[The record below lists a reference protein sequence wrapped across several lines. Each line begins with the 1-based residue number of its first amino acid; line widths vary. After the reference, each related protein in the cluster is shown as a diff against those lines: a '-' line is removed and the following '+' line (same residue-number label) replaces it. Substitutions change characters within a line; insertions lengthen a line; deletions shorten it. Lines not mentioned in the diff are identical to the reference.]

1 MRSRLFSAVSALV
14 FLPTMFLLRYYN
26 ILLLASLLT
35 ISLPLSALSKQ
46 RKNAEIL
53 QKMFSYR
60 TSVTDSIRDSSS
72 YVYVKYHINT
82 RKRNFTLLLV
92 PSLYAIAKG
101 RREYFGETYSHVI
114 LHDLSHYETDRK
126 VNINTIPHHRNTMP
140 NLLPYLTPTIYSET
154 VVNNSLLSPFS
165 KANKRDY
172 KYRIAPMMN
181 GRIRVGFQPKLHN
194 TQLVHGSAVVDE
206 ETGRI
211 ISAQLTGEY
220 DMIRFTLEIQMG
232 KEGIRSLLPTTCT
245 ISARFSFIGNKLST
259 KMTAIY
265 GLKAAVP
272 DSIDNS
278 HDESLMASLRPIEL
292 TEEEN
297 LLYKKHAQTASA
309 KDSTTN
315 NDKKNYRESRIW
327 EKIGRNLIERIR
339 TNYGQNNRGY
349 LRIAPILNPL
359 YMGYSPNKGITYKFD
374 VRSSYSFT
382 DNSAVSFRVKSGYSF
397 KQKVLYY
404 SVPFRFDYNKRHN
417 GYLEVEFGNGNRIT
431 NSSVLEQIRH
441 EKGDS
446 INWANMHL
454 DFFKDMNLS
463 ITNNYDI
470 TEKLGLRAG
479 FVYHRRSA
487 VDKVP
492 FIATGKPTTYHSFA
506 PIFRVQYR
514 PWGWNGMILTFDYE
528 RGIGKLFHSNGQYER
543 WESDASY
550 KYKLRSLRTI
560 SMRLGSGLYTS
571 RGDNVYFLDYTNFRE
586 TYIPNGWNDDW
597 TGSFELLNSNWYN
610 ASKYYVRTNFTYESP
625 LMFLSRLPAV
635 GQFMEIERIYVSTLF
650 VQRLHPYIEC
660 GYGFTNRLFS
670 MGIFI
675 ANKNG
680 KFDGVGC
687 KFGFELFSHW

>member
-1 MRSRLFSAVSALV
+1 
-14 FLPTMFLLRYYN
+14 
-26 ILLLASLLT
+26 
-35 ISLPLSALSKQ
+35 
-46 RKNAEIL
+46 
-53 QKMFSYR
+53 
-60 TSVTDSIRDSSS
+60 
-72 YVYVKYHINT
+72 
-82 RKRNFTLLLV
+82 
-92 PSLYAIAKG
+92 
-101 RREYFGETYSHVI
+101 
-114 LHDLSHYETDRK
+114 
-126 VNINTIPHHRNTMP
+126 
-140 NLLPYLTPTIYSET
+140 
-154 VVNNSLLSPFS
+154 
-165 KANKRDY
+165 
-172 KYRIAPMMN
+172 
-181 GRIRVGFQPKLHN
+181 
-194 TQLVHGSAVVDE
+194 
-206 ETGRI
+206 
-211 ISAQLTGEY
+211 
-220 DMIRFTLEIQMG
+220 
-232 KEGIRSLLPTTCT
+232 
-245 ISARFSFIGNKLST
+245 
-259 KMTAIY
+259 
-265 GLKAAVP
+265 
-272 DSIDNS
+272 
-278 HDESLMASLRPIEL
+278 
-292 TEEEN
+292 
-297 LLYKKHAQTASA
+297 
-309 KDSTTN
+309 
-315 NDKKNYRESRIW
+315 
-327 EKIGRNLIERIR
+327 
-339 TNYGQNNRGY
+339 
-349 LRIAPILNPL
+349 
-359 YMGYSPNKGITYKFD
+359 
-374 VRSSYSFT
+374 
-382 DNSAVSFRVKSGYSF
+382 
-397 KQKVLYY
+397 
-404 SVPFRFDYNKRHN
+404 
-417 GYLEVEFGNGNRIT
+417 
-431 NSSVLEQIRH
+431 
-441 EKGDS
+441 
-446 INWANMHL
+446 
-454 DFFKDMNLS
+454 MNLS

-635 GQFMEIERIYVSTLF
+635 GQFMEMERIYVSTLF